1 MALETSGFQ
10 APANIRAPEVP
21 GNIGNVDV
29 KGIYNS
35 VTEGLKSYEALRQMP
50 AQQAADSSRLAL
62 ATQKAEAEQSLIAP
76 ETAAR
81 KGAAARAAM
90 FSTPQMLQGEQRAVQ
105 AQRESILRTKARE
118 EVELSREQ
126 GLVQTAAAEEP
137 LARAEILDAL
147 KLADYEAQALALSEI
162 RTKYPWMDLPQYK
175 SISGVLDARYKT
187 ALDQVNRDAKL
198 DDAITLEGVK
208 GTKAIETANARTDLT
223 MRLLNEYSS
232 LEEQLKQNPS
242 DQSIR
247 KKLDRV
253 DQQLNKTAATEPLAP
268 KTTSVDE
275 VINSIIGLRTAARKA
290 RADGDIQLA
299 EDLENRLKRDTLPR
313 TTGTDMGGRTAAMLA
328 LLGGTPNTPTTQ
340 VAASN
345 VGTSPLRVVP
355 PADPVTFNMVEPT
368 LVTTR
373 QQFDALPPGTP
384 YRNQNSSGQIEYL
397 RK

>member
-1 MALETSGFQ
+1 MALQTSGFQ
-10 APANIRAPEVP
+10 VPANIRAPQIP
-21 GNIGNVDV
+21 SNIGNVDV
-29 KGIYNS
+29 KGIYDS
-35 VTEGLKSYEALRQMP
+35 VTEGLKSYETLRQLP

-62 ATQKAEAEQSLIAP
+62 ATQKAGAEQSLIAP
-76 ETAAR
+76 ETEAR
-81 KGAAARAAM
+81 RGAAARAAM
-90 FSTPQMLQGEQRAVQ
+90 FSTPQMLQGEQMAVQ
-105 AQRESILRTKARE
+105 AQRDSILRTKARE

-126 GLVQTAAAEEP
+126 NLVQTAAAEEP

-253 DQQLNKTAATEPLAP
+253 DQQLNKTAAMEPLAP

-313 TTGTDMGGRTAAMLA
+313 TTGTDMAGSIEA
-328 LLGGTPNTPTTQ
+328 LLGGTPNTPVAQ
-340 VAASN
+340 APVAAPKAPA
-345 VGTSPLRVVP
+345 VRVV
-355 PADPVTFNMVEPT
+355 
-368 LVTTR
+368 TR
-373 QQFDALPPGTP
+373 GQYDALPPNT
-384 YRNQNSSGQIEYL
+384 EYIDSQGGL
-397 RK
+397 FTKR

>member
-1 MALETSGFQ
+1 MALQTSGFQ
-10 APANIRAPEVP
+10 VPANIRAPQIP
-21 GNIGNVDV
+21 SNIGNVDV
-29 KGIYNS
+29 KGIYDS
-35 VTEGLKSYEALRQMP
+35 VTEGLKSYETMRQLP

-62 ATQKAEAEQSLIAP
+62 ATQKAGAEQSLIAP
-76 ETAAR
+76 ETEAR
-81 KGAAARAAM
+81 RGAAARAAM
-90 FSTPQMLQGEQRAVQ
+90 FSTPQMLQGEQMAVQ
-105 AQRESILRTKARE
+105 AQRDSILRPKARE
-118 EVELSREQ
+118 EVELSREP
-126 GLVQTAAAEEP
+126 GLVQTAATEEP
-137 LARAEILDAL
+137 IARAEILNAL

-162 RTKYPWMDLPQYK
+162 STKYPWMDLPQYK

-198 DDAITLEGVK
+198 DDAITLENVK

-232 LEEQLKQNPS
+232 LEEQLKQNPN

-253 DQQLNKTAATEPLAP
+253 AQQLNKTAAMEPLAP

-313 TTGTDMGGRTAAMLA
+313 TTGTDMAGSIEA
-328 LLGGTPNTPTTQ
+328 LLGGTPNTPVAQ
-340 VAASN
+340 APVAAPRAPA
-345 VGTSPLRVVP
+345 VRVV
-355 PADPVTFNMVEPT
+355 
-368 LVTTR
+368 TR
-373 QQFDALPPGTP
+373 AQYDALPSGTDYIDSQGGLFTKP
-384 YRNQNSSGQIEYL
+384 
-397 RK
+397 

>member
-1 MALETSGFQ
+1 MALQTSGFQ
-10 APANIRAPEVP
+10 VPASIRAPDIP
-21 GNIGNVDV
+21 SNIGKVDV
-29 KGIYNS
+29 RGIYDS

-90 FSTPQMLQGEQRAVQ
+90 FSTPQMLQGEQMAVQ
-105 AQRESILRTKARE
+105 AQRDSILRTKARE

-223 MRLLNEYSS
+223 MRLLNEYNS
-232 LEEQLKQNPS
+232 LDEQLRQNPN

-253 DQQLNKTAATEPLAP
+253 AQQLNKTAAMEPLAP
-268 KTTSVDE
+268 KTAAEDE
-275 VINSIIGLRTAARKA
+275 TVNKIYNSRMAERKA
-290 RADGDIQLA
+290 RAAGDNQLA
-299 EDLENRLKRDTLPR
+299 DDYANQVKLLTLPR
-313 TTGTDMGGRTAAMLA
+313 TTGTDMAARAAATAAIFGA
-328 LLGGTPNTPTTQ
+328 KPTTQ

-355 PADPVTFNMVEPT
+355 PADPVTFNMPPRITSME
-368 LVTTR
+368 
-373 QQFDALPPGTP
+373 QYNALPSGTFYFNP
-384 YRNQNSSGQIEYL
+384 ADGTTGI
-397 RK
+397 KP

>member
-1 MALETSGFQ
+1 MALQTSGFQ
-10 APANIRAPEVP
+10 VPANIRAPQIP
-21 GNIGNVDV
+21 SNIGNVDV
-29 KGIYNS
+29 KGIYDS
-35 VTEGLKSYEALRQMP
+35 VTEGLKSYETMRQLP

-62 ATQKAEAEQSLIAP
+62 ATQKAGAEQSLIAP
-76 ETAAR
+76 ETEAR
-81 KGAAARAAM
+81 RGAAARAAM
-90 FSTPQMLQGEQRAVQ
+90 FSTPQMLQGEQMAVQ
-105 AQRESILRTKARE
+105 AQRDSILRTKARE

-126 GLVQTAAAEEP
+126 NLVQTAAAEEP
-137 LARAEILDAL
+137 LARAESLDAL

-198 DDAITLEGVK
+198 DDAITLENVK

-232 LEEQLKQNPS
+232 LEEQLKQNPN

-253 DQQLNKTAATEPLAP
+253 AQQLNKTAAMEPLAP

-313 TTGTDMGGRTAAMLA
+313 TTGTDMAGSIEA
-328 LLGGTPNTPTTQ
+328 LLGGTPNTPVAQ
-340 VAASN
+340 APVAAPKAPA
-345 VGTSPLRVVP
+345 VRVV
-355 PADPVTFNMVEPT
+355 
-368 LVTTR
+368 TR
-373 QQFDALPPGTP
+373 GQYDALPPNT
-384 YRNQNSSGQIEYL
+384 EYIDSQGGL
-397 RK
+397 FTKR

>member
-1 MALETSGFQ
+1 MALQTSGFQ
-10 APANIRAPEVP
+10 VPANIRAPQIP
-21 GNIGNVDV
+21 SNIGNVDV
-29 KGIYNS
+29 KGIYDS
-35 VTEGLKSYEALRQMP
+35 VTEGLKSYETMRQLP

-62 ATQKAEAEQSLIAP
+62 ATQKAGAEQSLIAP
-76 ETAAR
+76 ETEAR
-81 KGAAARAAM
+81 RGAAARAAM
-90 FSTPQMLQGEQRAVQ
+90 FSTPQMLQGEQMAVQ
-105 AQRESILRTKARE
+105 AQRDSILRTKARE

-328 LLGGTPNTPTTQ
+328 LLGGTPNTPVAQ
-340 VAASN
+340 APVAAPKAPA
-345 VGTSPLRVVP
+345 VRVV
-355 PADPVTFNMVEPT
+355 
-368 LVTTR
+368 TR
-373 QQFDALPPGTP
+373 GQYDALPSGTDYIDSQGGLFTKP
-384 YRNQNSSGQIEYL
+384 
-397 RK
+397 